1 MQGDI
6 LMNAIL
12 EWDASVLLWIQEN
25 MRTDLMTTIMKAI
38 TRLGDGGCLWI
49 VLAIVLLVLNKTRKV
64 GAASALALI
73 ITFVTVNLGI
83 KNAVARIRPYEVID
97 GLTNLVGKQSDFSFP
112 SGHSA
117 HAFAVGVVILI
128 MMPKKIG
135 VPIFAISILMAFS
148 RLYVGVHYPTDVI
161 AGVVLGT
168 IIAFLSVTIINKICQ
183 LWNKR
188 NKAIE
193 EEEKQEEALQDM

>member
-1 MQGDI
+1 
-6 LMNAIL
+6 MNAIL

-38 TRLGDGGCLWI
+38 TRLGDGGSLWI
-49 VLAIVLLVLNKTRKV
+49 VLAIVLLALNKTRKV
-64 GAASALALI
+64 GATSALALI
-73 ITFVTVNLGI
+73 ITFLTVNVGI
-83 KNAVARIRPYEVID
+83 KNVVARTRPYEVIE

-135 VPIFAISILMAFS
+135 VPVFVISILMAFS

-168 IIAFLSVTIINKICQ
+168 IIAFISVFVVNKICEA
-183 LWNKR
+183 WKKR

-193 EEEKQEEALQDM
+193 EEETGGDL

>member
-1 MQGDI
+1 MD
-6 LMNAIL
+6 AIL

-38 TRLGDGGCLWI
+38 TRLGDGGSLWI
-49 VLAIVLLVLNKTRKV
+49 VLAIVLLALNKTRKV

-73 ITFVTVNLGI
+73 ITFLTVNVGI
-83 KNAVARIRPYEVID
+83 KNVVARTRPYEVIE

-161 AGVVLGT
+161 AGILLGT
-168 IIAFLSVTIINKICQ
+168 IIALLSVLIVNKICDA
-183 LWNKR
+183 WKKR
-188 NKAIE
+188 NMAIE
-193 EEEKQEEALQDM
+193 EEEKQEEVLQEQ

>member
-1 MQGDI
+1 MD
-6 LMNAIL
+6 AIL

-49 VLAIVLLVLNKTRKV
+49 ALTVMLLVLGKTRKV
-64 GAASALALI
+64 GATSALALI

-83 KNAVARIRPYEVID
+83 KNAVARIRPYEVIE
-97 GLTNLVGKQSDFSFP
+97 GLTNLVDKQKDFSFP

-128 MMPKKIG
+128 LMPKKIG
-135 VPIFAISILMAFS
+135 VPIFIISILMAYS
-148 RLYVGVHYPTDVI
+148 RLYIGVHYPTDVI
-161 AGVVLGT
+161 AGALIGT
-168 IIAFLSVTIINKICQ
+168 LIALISIFIINKISAR
-183 LWNKR
+183 WNKR
-188 NKAIE
+188 NKEIE
-193 EEEKQEEALQDM
+193 LENQEIESKENV

>member
-1 MQGDI
+1 
-6 LMNAIL
+6 MNALL

-49 VLAIVLLVLNKTRKV
+49 VLALIFLVVGKTRKV
-64 GAASALALI
+64 GATSTLALI
-73 ITFVTVNLGI
+73 LTFVVVNLGI
-83 KNAVARIRPYEVID
+83 KNIVARTRPYEVVE
-97 GLTNLVGKQSDFSFP
+97 GLINLVDKQKDFSFP

-135 VPIFAISILMAFS
+135 VPIFIIAILMAFS
-148 RLYVGVHYPTDVI
+148 RLYIGVHYPTDVI
-161 AGVVLGT
+161 AGILLGT
-168 IIAFLSVTIINKICQ
+168 AIAFISIFLVNKICSM
-183 LWNKR
+183 WNKR
-188 NKAIE
+188 NLKIE
-193 EEEKQEEALQDM
+193 LEERRQVENQAES